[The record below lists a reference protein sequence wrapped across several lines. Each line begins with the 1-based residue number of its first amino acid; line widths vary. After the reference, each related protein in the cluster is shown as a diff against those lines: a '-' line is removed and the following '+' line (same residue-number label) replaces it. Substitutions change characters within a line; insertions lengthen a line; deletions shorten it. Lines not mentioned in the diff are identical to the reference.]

1 MQAFP
6 PHPIDARAVDAESL
20 GDNGG
25 APMALRLHLAYLR
38 HVYRSG
44 PAFVHALRLGLRDTF
59 KLGLA
64 PQVGFK
70 LGKHAKHVE
79 EALARRGTRVDRL
92 FGRFERGA
100 LDPDCS
106 YDVLQV
112 ADRAGGRRI
121 GKVCKR
127 PQATVRPILPKEG
140 QP

>member
-1 MQAFP
+1 MLRALATTVARP
-6 PHPIDARAVDAESL
+6 PI
-20 GDNGG
+20 
-25 APMALRLHLAYLR
+25 LRLHLAYLR

-44 PAFVHALRLGLRDTF
+44 PAFVHALRLGLRDPF
-59 KLGLA
+59 KLTFLA
-64 PQVGFK
+64 EIGFE
-70 LGKHAKHVE
+70 LSEHAKHVE
-79 EALARRGTRVDRL
+79 KALAGRGACVDRL

-100 LDPDCS
+100 LGPDCS

-127 PQATVRPILPKEG
+127 PRATVRPILPKEG